1 MSERVRQLPGLF
13 GVAGLGRYAGA
24 GVLGLSAFV
33 LGWARAPGRGRERLR
48 LPGEAA
54 LTGMVAG
61 GAGLVLGSGLSV
73 ALAGPL
79 SGVLGLP
86 IGLVDT
92 LPGVGWALATV
103 VLPVVG
109 LGAGARAYG
118 LAGRSVRGG
127 PGFRVSRA
135 G

>member
-1 MSERVRQLPGLF
+1 M
-13 GVAGLGRYAGA
+13 
-24 GVLGLSAFV
+24 LGLSALV
-33 LGWARAPGRGRERLR
+33 LGWARARDRGREGPRLR

-54 LTGMVAG
+54 LTGLVAG
-61 GAGLVLGSGLSV
+61 GAGRVLGSGLSV

-79 SGVLGLP
+79 SGVLGPP
-86 IGLVDT
+86 IGLADA
-92 LPGVGWALATV
+92 LPGAGWALAAV
-103 VLPVVG
+103 VA
-109 LGAGARAYG
+109 LGAGSWAYG